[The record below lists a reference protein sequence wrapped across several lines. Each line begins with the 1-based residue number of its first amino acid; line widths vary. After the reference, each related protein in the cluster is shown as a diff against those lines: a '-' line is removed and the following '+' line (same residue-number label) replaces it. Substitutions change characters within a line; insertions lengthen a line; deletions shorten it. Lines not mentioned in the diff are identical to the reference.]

1 MRLEGDRVHGEFR
14 FFHTPHSIQY
24 LHLRLRVSLIPREK
38 LENSIGF
45 RREMD
50 TRLSFSDNLFSWLK
64 RIFSEWDRFFDH
76 FFFPPGQCYDACF
89 HFSHITG
96 FTHIVI
102 RSEIEHRDLIFY
114 ECIRSE
120 YEYGSS
126 NALRSNGL
134 NKSFSVHDRKI
145 HVEDNNIIMTM
156 EHRQRLLT
164 MHRSFCGMSFQT
176 KVFDEIS
183 SQMRMIFYNE
193 YFHTRRK
200 RSKYFRILRKWF
212 K

>member
-1 MRLEGDRVHGEFR
+1 MRLEGDRVHGELCFLHAPYCIEY
-14 FFHTPHSIQY
+14 F
-24 LHLRLRVSLIPREK
+24 HLRLRVSLIPREK

-50 TRLSFSDNLFSWLK
+50 TRLSFPNN
-64 RIFSEWDRFFDH
+64 
-76 FFFPPGQCYDACF
+76 FFPRFKYIVSDAYRIVNDF
-89 HFSHITG
+89 FLSASESNYPRLDFSHFER

-114 ECIRSE
+114 ECIRRE

-134 NKSFSVHDRKI
+134 NKSFSVHDREI
-145 HVEDNNIIMTM
+145 HIEDNHIIMTM

-193 YFHTRRK
+193 YFHIEK
-200 RSKYFRILRKWF
+200 KK